1 MTGHSPDKSFQT
13 TRWTQVV
20 AARGT
25 SPAAKEALRELC
37 AAYYAPVELFVRRFC
52 GGQADAR
59 DLTHEFFARVLEVD
73 GTSLGGADRTRGRF
87 RTYLLGA
94 VKHHLADNWDK
105 RRALKRGGGRVMASL
120 EGRGGAIDRDGPVEV
135 VDPDGFP
142 PDAYFDR
149 QWALAIL
156 DRALAVL
163 RAEADA
169 KCERARFEVLQ
180 RWLVTPHDA
189 STAVEAARSLGM
201 TDAAFK
207 VTVHRLRKRFRTLVI
222 ERIAVTVDD
231 PAEVDE
237 ELAYLLAAVTA
248 TSAGTGM

>member
-1 MTGHSPDKSFQT
+1 MTGNSSDQSFQT

-37 AAYYAPVELFVRRFC
+37 AAYYAPVELFVARYC

-59 DLTHEFFARVLEVD
+59 DLTHDFFARLLVAD

-87 RTYLLGA
+87 RSYLLGA
-94 VKHHLADNWDK
+94 VKHHLADNRDK
-105 RRALKRGGGRVMASL
+105 RRALMRGGGRVMASL
-120 EGRGGAIDRDGPVEV
+120 DVRGDAIGRDGPVEV

-156 DRALAVL
+156 EQALSVL
-163 RAEADA
+163 RAEA
-169 KCERARFEVLQ
+169 CEKNEQTRFEVLQ
-180 RWLVTPHDA
+180 RWLVTPQDG
-189 STAVEAARSLGM
+189 STASAAACSLEM
-201 TDAAFK
+201 SDAAFK
-207 VTVHRLRKRFRTLVI
+207 VAVHRLRRRFRKLVV

-231 PAEVDE
+231 PAEVRE

-248 TSAGTGM
+248 R